1 MEVFDFFEKKQTE
14 EKNIQEMCTFSY
26 FGEININNLEEYYNV
41 NFELNNQTI
50 TIDLNFENKK
60 IEKFRIEQ
68 IIFFL
73 DRINYF
79 DNLNRTYIEK
89 DFIEQG
95 VTSSYI
101 DSYLEEF
108 EQDDLSSSIG
118 LDNQKKTNDF
128 ELLNQLKLIR
138 IGFYPDGKYGVGYFA
153 TFDYSIDVDDD
164 PCNQLLAVNTGIKGE
179 LQSITWVS

>member
-14 EKNIQEMCTFSY
+14 EKNIHVMCTFSY

-73 DRINYF
+73 DRINDF

-95 VTSSYI
+95 VT
-101 DSYLEEF
+101 
-108 EQDDLSSSIG
+108 
-118 LDNQKKTNDF
+118 
-128 ELLNQLKLIR
+128 
-138 IGFYPDGKYGVGYFA
+138 
-153 TFDYSIDVDDD
+153 
-164 PCNQLLAVNTGIKGE
+164 
-179 LQSITWVS
+179 